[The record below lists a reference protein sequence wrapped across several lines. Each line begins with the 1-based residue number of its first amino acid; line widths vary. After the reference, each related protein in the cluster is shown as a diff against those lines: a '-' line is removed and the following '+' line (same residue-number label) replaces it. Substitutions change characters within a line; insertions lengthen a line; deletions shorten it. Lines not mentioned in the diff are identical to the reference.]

1 MQNICAC
8 TFPFSRKSCF
18 LVSDLATRLH
28 LTTSFPPSDFRNPTF
43 QENFHAWEC
52 CETKIVRCMKAVL
65 SQKKKSCKNIFTTWT
80 LFICGF
86 TKVWSRAHQPFVNP
100 QINILILKMWPNVR
114 DFISI
119 TWLFCSVQTKL
130 TNQKNSHAK
139 KQIYKILSFWGK
151 SFFFSLNKPYSYN
164 SNFYQ
169 EGFLQDFTLETKLD
183 FFIVN

>member
-1 MQNICAC
+1 MLNIC
-8 TFPFSRKSCF
+8 
-18 LVSDLATRLH
+18 LH
-28 LTTSFPPSDFRNPTF
+28 FHF
-43 QENFHAWEC
+43 QEKVVFLRQTWKRDFIWLHHFLRQTFVTQHVKKIFMPEN
-52 CETKIVRCMKAVL
+52 ETKIVRCMKAAL

-100 QINILILKMWPNVR
+100 QINILILKMWPNVG

-169 EGFLQDFTLETKLD
+169 KGFLQDFTLETKLD
-183 FFIVN
+183 FFNVN